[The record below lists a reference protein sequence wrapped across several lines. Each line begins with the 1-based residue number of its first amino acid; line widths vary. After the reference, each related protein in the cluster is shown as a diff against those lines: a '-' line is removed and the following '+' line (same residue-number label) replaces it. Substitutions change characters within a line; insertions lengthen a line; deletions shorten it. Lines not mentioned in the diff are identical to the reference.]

1 MYPYPDCKM
10 CPTPCVT
17 RGAKGTEIRAKII
30 LDCIYGSSIPSGKIS
45 EILEAIL
52 NRINEAA
59 DTWSIDRPS
68 GGGINNSRGVWF
80 EYILAI
86 IAWNVF
92 ASHAKTTTGCILKL
106 PSASVLYFIDL
117 FEPDART
124 ALESGLFRTLQS
136 ENIIMT
142 MSNPDFIATEDLE
155 PGVLRHFKTPL
166 SNLSLSSQEI
176 LSTAYKRIIEQIR
189 YDGIKFGLSV
199 KTSIRPDRRYQ
210 TIYEGNIL
218 KALIAHLQVRFW
230 DISSKTGF
238 YVVVEEKISNSD
250 REVFSAPATHSIVDV
265 HAKPVPAVDG
275 LYLIKTTSDFEK
287 CLLKMIDE
295 MYI

>member
-1 MYPYPDCKM
+1 MYPYPDCEN

-17 RGAKGTEIRAKII
+17 SGSNGTEIRAKII
-30 LDCIYGSSIPSGKIS
+30 LDCIYGSSIPSGKFS
-45 EILEAIL
+45 EILAGIL
-52 NRINEAA
+52 DRINEAA
-59 DTWSIDRPS
+59 DTLRINRPT
-68 GGGINNSRGVWF
+68 GGGINNSRGFWF

-92 ASHAKTTTGCILKL
+92 ATHTKTAKGCILKL

-136 ENIIMT
+136 EDIIMT
-142 MSNPDFIATEDLE
+142 MSNPDFIATDDIE

-166 SNLSLSSQEI
+166 SDLSLSSQDI
-176 LSTAYKRIIEQIR
+176 LSSAYKQIIEQVR
-189 YDGIKFGLSV
+189 YDGIKFGLSA

-218 KALIAHLQVRFW
+218 KALVAHLQVRFW
-230 DISSKTGF
+230 DINSKTGF
-238 YVVVEEKISNSD
+238 YVVVEERISKSD
-250 REVFSAPATHSIVDV
+250 KQVFSAPATHSIVDV

-275 LYLIKTTSDFEK
+275 LFLIKTIEEFER
-287 CLLKMIDE
+287 CLLIMIDE